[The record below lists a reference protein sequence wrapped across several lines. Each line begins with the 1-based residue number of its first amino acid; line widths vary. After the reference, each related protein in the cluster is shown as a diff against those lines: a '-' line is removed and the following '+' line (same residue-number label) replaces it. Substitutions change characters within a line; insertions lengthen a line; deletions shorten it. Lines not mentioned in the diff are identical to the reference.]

1 MSETTAKSGFSPAS
15 KEMLDGESKRYF
27 TFFNV
32 ILTLIVLTFLELIL
46 IVLPFHHIVLLTGL
60 IVLSLVKFVLVIWYF
75 MHLRWDQLF
84 LTALFILGL
93 VLASGT
99 VAALL
104 LLFPAGES
112 VMDDG
117 SAPAAETSAGH

>member
-1 MSETTAKSGFSPAS
+1 MSESTAKAGFAPAS
-15 KEMLDGESKRYF
+15 KEIIEGESKRYF

-32 ILTLIVLTFLELIL
+32 ILALIVLTFLELI
-46 IVLPFHHIVLLTGL
+46 IIILPFHQYLLLAGL
-60 IVLSLVKFVLVIWYF
+60 VILSIIKFVLVIWYF
-75 MHLRWDQLF
+75 MHLRWDQIF

-99 VAALL
+99 VAVLY

-112 VMDDG
+112 AVG
-117 SAPAAETSAGH
+117 PNAAAVESAGH

>member
-1 MSETTAKSGFSPAS
+1 MSDTTAKAGFPPAS
-15 KEMLDGESKRYF
+15 KEVLEGESKRYL

-32 ILTLIVLTFLELIL
+32 ILILIALTFLELIL
-46 IVLPFHHIVLLTGL
+46 IVLPFHHIVLLVGL
-60 IVLSLVKFVLVIWYF
+60 IVLSLVKFVLVVWYF
-75 MHLRWDQLF
+75 MHLRWDQIF
-84 LTALFILGL
+84 LTALFVLGL

-112 VMDDG
+112 VMDSG
-117 SAPAAETSAGH
+117 GAPAAETSTGQ